1 MYPVLLHN
9 KLYKNKR
16 LIGCNITI
24 IRYNR
29 KTTRCELQT
38 INIDT
43 KNIISKLHSKEIIHI
58 NFVLWKNGI
67 IAANKYESTQ
77 CIIKETAIK
86 MRKFLEIQY
95 GIGTDLCGHCI
106 EASEYMEKIL
116 RFKGYTTSR
125 GGIVFGE
132 MGIMVQI
139 DLMMN
144 IHSWNWE
151 ANTIWT

>member
-1 MYPVLLHN
+1 MRHIGILNKNTHEKYVIYYDNKTYTIEIKPVQSLAGDFIIDIPKSITKVNTLLFEIC
-9 KLYKNKR
+9 LVVRSY
-16 LIGCNITI
+16 I
-24 IRYNR
+24 I
-29 KTTRCELQT
+29 
-38 INIDT
+38 D
-43 KNIISKLHSKEIIHI
+43 
-58 NFVLWKNGI
+58 
-67 IAANKYESTQ
+67 
-77 CIIKETAIK
+77 
-86 MRKFLEIQY
+86 QY
-95 GIGTDLCGHCI
+95 RRSDGHCI

-132 MGIMVQI
+132 MRIMVQI